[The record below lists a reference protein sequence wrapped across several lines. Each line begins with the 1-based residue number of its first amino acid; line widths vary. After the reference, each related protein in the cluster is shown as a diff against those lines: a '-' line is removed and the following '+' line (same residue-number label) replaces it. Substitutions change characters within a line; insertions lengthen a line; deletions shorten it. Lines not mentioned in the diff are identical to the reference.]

1 LKYIKTTLAG
11 SLGNFYT
18 LSIAT
23 FLVDYLPMLPVQLL
37 LVNLL
42 TDFPMIAVAT
52 DTVDKNQVA
61 RPQTY
66 NIQRIALFTTTLGII
81 STVFDFVFFGL
92 FSQKSP
98 EVLHTNWFI
107 GSVLT
112 ELLLIFILRT
122 RGPIWRAR
130 FPSTLMFGLA
140 IADAA
145 LTILLPF
152 TVFGQ
157 NVFEFVPPTAV
168 HLGMIAGIL
177 ALYVVANEFV
187 KSIYYRFTSPE
198 GCI

>member
-1 LKYIKTTLAG
+1 
-11 SLGNFYT
+11 
-18 LSIAT
+18 
-23 FLVDYLPMLPVQLL
+23 
-37 LVNLL
+37 
-42 TDFPMIAVAT
+42 
-52 DTVDKNQVA
+52 
-61 RPQTY
+61 
-66 NIQRIALFTTTLGII
+66 
-81 STVFDFVFFGL
+81 
-92 FSQKSP
+92 
-98 EVLHTNWFI
+98 
-107 GSVLT
+107 
-112 ELLLIFILRT
+112 
-122 RGPIWRAR
+122 
-130 FPSTLMFGLA
+130 MFGLA